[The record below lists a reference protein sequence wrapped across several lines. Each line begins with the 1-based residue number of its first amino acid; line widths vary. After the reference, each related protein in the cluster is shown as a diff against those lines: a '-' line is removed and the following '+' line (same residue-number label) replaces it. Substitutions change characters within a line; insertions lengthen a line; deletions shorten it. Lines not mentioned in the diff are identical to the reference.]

1 MKKRVRLLARMCVCV
16 CASDCANV
24 SEWDRKWWKTD
35 EKCLCIN
42 NARTMHNILFHT
54 HTHLHTIQTY
64 RILYA
69 MLRNIIIIIMP
80 IKNSKERFPS
90 SLTLVFFSEPEPNL
104 SLAMFMLFLFCI
116 CFFFFQ
122 LLQLGWM
129 CLQLLCYFLLLDF
142 YCVRFVHSFR
152 SDWVTDWWYCCGGAY
167 AAHYYNFLFRFILYN
182 IQSNECTGKKDDGCA
197 WVCVCVCVLLFIFRF
212 ASFCFCNEL

>member
-1 MKKRVRLLARMCVCV
+1 MWLFSSYYYLHWISSYVYSLVVVAVVGIASIFRSFVVICLLHFVYTKSPYTIHKLVDSSRIFACVTIAGKWKSAFAYWPVCVCV

-80 IKNSKERFPS
+80 IK
-90 SLTLVFFSEPEPNL
+90 
-104 SLAMFMLFLFCI
+104 
-116 CFFFFQ
+116 
-122 LLQLGWM
+122 
-129 CLQLLCYFLLLDF
+129 
-142 YCVRFVHSFR
+142 
-152 SDWVTDWWYCCGGAY
+152 
-167 AAHYYNFLFRFILYN
+167 
-182 IQSNECTGKKDDGCA
+182 
-197 WVCVCVCVLLFIFRF
+197 
-212 ASFCFCNEL
+212 